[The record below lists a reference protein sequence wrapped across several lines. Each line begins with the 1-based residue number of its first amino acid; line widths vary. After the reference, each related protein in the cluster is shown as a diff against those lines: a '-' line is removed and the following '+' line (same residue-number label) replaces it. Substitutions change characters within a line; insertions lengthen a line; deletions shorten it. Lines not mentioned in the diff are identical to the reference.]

1 MGCHGLNAVSGLLI
15 PDLRG
20 SAYLWDETGWEGVV
34 RGGKL
39 KGLGMASF
47 ANNISAKQSEAVRA
61 YVIQQAQRAQAL
73 QKAAASAAV
82 TQPMAISAP
91 TQATK

>member
-1 MGCHGLNAVSGLLI
+1 M
-15 PDLRG
+15 
-20 SAYLWDETGWEGVV
+20 

-39 KGLGMASF
+39 KDLGMASF
-47 ANNISAKQSEAVRA
+47 ANNITAKQSEAVRA

-73 QKAAASAAV
+73 QNAAASEAV
-82 TQPMAISAP
+82 TKPMTISAP